1 MKGQI
6 NKDYKWGEPPLK
18 TRRIA
23 EWAYRLIKES
33 EDGALDTHEIYE
45 AINRSSRNG
54 VMMYSL
60 ANVLSKCPAFEEI
73 GKSQTASIRNHSY
86 EVCLWATTD
95 DLDNGY
101 TRHMIAG

>member
-1 MKGQI
+1 M
-6 NKDYKWGEPPLK
+6 K

-23 EWAYRLIKES
+23 EWAYNLIQKS
-33 EDGALDTHEIYE
+33 EQQSLNTHEIYDE
-45 AINRSSRNG
+45 INRLSRNG

-73 GKSQTASIRNHSY
+73 GKANTASISNHSY
-86 EVCLWATTD
+86 EVCLWTTTD
-95 DLDNGY
+95 NLDNGY